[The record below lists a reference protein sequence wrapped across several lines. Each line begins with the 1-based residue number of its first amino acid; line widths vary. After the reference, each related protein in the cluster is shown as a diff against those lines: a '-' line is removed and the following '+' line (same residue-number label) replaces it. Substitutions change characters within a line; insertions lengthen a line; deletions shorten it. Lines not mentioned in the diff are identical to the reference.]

1 MDDSY
6 MQMLRAYASLLKSIA
21 AKAKVLNQKGLFNDV
36 VDLYNLSVNEIRM
49 TKKQPQGWS
58 EIYMDYWM
66 TGQLGEELEKTLD
79 YQDELKRAMGKTP
92 RELESSLKESLKL
105 FKEDPFYQNL
115 TYAILKQNG
124 KI

>member
-36 VDLYNLSVNEIRM
+36 VDLYNLSINEIRM